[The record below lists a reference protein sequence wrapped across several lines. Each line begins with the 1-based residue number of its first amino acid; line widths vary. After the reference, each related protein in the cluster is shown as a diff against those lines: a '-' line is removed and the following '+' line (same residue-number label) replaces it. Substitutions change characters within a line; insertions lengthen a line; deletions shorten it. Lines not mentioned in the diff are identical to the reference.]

1 MWNVRRP
8 RIMQYSSRDF
18 LGKLRLIF
26 SLQIS
31 LLFSAPLLATNPL
44 FHPTDDADFRK
55 AIEIMDEYCV
65 RCHMDLRL
73 KGDINMQEALSH
85 RPLVK
90 QVDLWVN
97 VLERV
102 KNKEMPPKGKDQPTE
117 QEFKFLENWLDQEI
131 NHFDYSQIKDPGF
144 ESIRRLT
151 HYEYDN
157 TIRDLFGVDLKPSRK
172 FPEDLSASSGF
183 DNSANTLF
191 IESLLMEKYLF
202 AAEEVVDL
210 ALPENPQTEQ
220 EKASYELIFV
230 KLPDETVS
238 ESDAAQAILKRF
250 LRRAYRRPPTT
261 DEIASMV
268 NIFQE
273 TRGAGISFHESIN
286 KLLKVVLISPDFLFK
301 TELARDSNEDYKLN
315 SWEMANRLS
324 YFLWGSMPD
333 DELISLADQDK
344 LTDPDILY
352 QQAERMLANDKADAL
367 GRTFAAQWLGF
378 EALGVRIRLDPIDN
392 PWCTDTLMDA
402 MKAETWLFV
411 NEVFRKNRS
420 LTELVDAD
428 YTYLNEELA
437 RHYRINAE
445 GLDGDKMVRVKLE
458 DRNRGGIF
466 GQGSLMAITSLG
478 KRTSPVVRGVWV
490 LDTILGTPPPPP
502 PPNVSEFS
510 DEVRRQRRLT
520 IREKME
526 LHRQNP
532 ACMSCHS
539 KIDPLGLSLENFDYF
554 GRWRSVY
561 RRGRTPIDAMGT
573 LPNGTNFDGPIGLK
587 QVILEQRF
595 DDFLRQMVRKML
607 SYALGRQ
614 LEYYDEPVIRHIV
627 KSVKED
633 GFKSQTLMREVIMSY
648 PFQYKRNR
656 IEASENEK
664 VAGVINNE

>member
-1 MWNVRRP
+1 MR
-8 RIMQYSSRDF
+8 
-18 LGKLRLIF
+18 
-26 SLQIS
+26 
-31 LLFSAPLLATNPL
+31 LLFIVQLFLVIVSPLYATNP
-44 FHPTDDADFRK
+44 FFKPTDDADFRRG
-55 AIEIMDEYCV
+55 IEILDEYCV

-73 KGDINMQEALSH
+73 KGDINIEEALAH

-117 QEFKFLENWLDQEI
+117 EEFKFLENWLDQEI
-131 NHFDYSQIKDPGF
+131 NYFDYSLIKDPGF

-157 TIRDLFGVDLKPSRK
+157 TIRDLFGVDLKPSKK
-172 FPEDLSASSGF
+172 FPPDLSGTSGF
-183 DNSANTLF
+183 DNSSNTLF

-202 AAEEVVDL
+202 VAEEVVDL

-220 EKASYELIFV
+220 ELASHELIFV
-230 KLPDETVS
+230 KVPDDLVS
-238 ESDAAQAILKRF
+238 ETEAAEAIIKRF
-250 LRRAYRRPPTT
+250 LRRAYRRPPSS
-261 DEIASMV
+261 DEIANMV
-268 NIFQE
+268 KVFEQ
-273 TRGAGISFHESIN
+273 TRGSDISFHECIK

-301 TELARDSNEDYKLN
+301 TELARDTKEDYKLN

-333 DELISLADQDK
+333 DELIVLSDQDQ
-344 LTDPDILY
+344 LTNPDVLY
-352 QQAERMLANDKADAL
+352 QQAERMLADDKADAL

-378 EALGVRIRLDPIDN
+378 EALGVRIRLDPIAN

-411 NEVFRKNRS
+411 NDVFRKNRP
-420 LTELVDAD
+420 LTELIDAD
-428 YTYLNEELA
+428 YTFLNEELA
-437 RHYRINAE
+437 GHYRITAE
-445 GLDGDKMVRVKLE
+445 GLDGDKMVRVTLT

-478 KRTSPVVRGVWV
+478 SRTSPVVRGTWV

-510 DEVRRQRRLT
+510 DEVREQRRLT

-526 LHRQNP
+526 LHRKNP
-532 ACMSCHS
+532 ACFSCHS
-539 KIDPLGLSLENFDYF
+539 KIDPLGLSLENFDHF
-554 GRWRSVY
+554 GRWRTVY
-561 RRGRTPIDAMGT
+561 RRGRTPIDATGT
-573 LPNGTNFDGPIGLK
+573 LPNGTNFEGPIGLK
-587 QVILEQRF
+587 KVILEQRF

-656 IEASENEK
+656 MIAGPDEK
-664 VAGVINNE
+664 VAGVINTE